1 MVAAAPGAVPEAV
14 EAEAGERLPYT
25 AGVLS
30 SLRYVI

>member
-1 MVAAAPGAVPEAV
+1 VEVAEVA
-14 EAEAGERLPYT
+14 AGERLPYT